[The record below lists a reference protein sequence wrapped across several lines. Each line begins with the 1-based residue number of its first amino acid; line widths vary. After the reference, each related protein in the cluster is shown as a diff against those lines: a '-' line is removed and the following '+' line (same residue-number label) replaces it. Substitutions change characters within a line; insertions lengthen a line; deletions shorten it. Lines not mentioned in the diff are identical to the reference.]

1 MNRRALLTGAALL
14 AAPAAAAQ
22 KYPTGIK
29 QRLHNP
35 DICVISYI
43 NRLCSAF
50 LNRFS
55 GLLVPDNSL
64 RCLL

>member
-1 MNRRALLTGAALL
+1 MDSAGFTKFLHCRYFFYIHPSFSA
-14 AAPAAAAQ
+14 
-22 KYPTGIK
+22 GIK
-29 QRLHNP
+29 QWLHNP